1 VSNSILLSKR
11 QVIERLNSPLSSKDK
26 VAFLEWQKENLNKS
40 EMQNKDQT
48 RYKNYINWLNTQI
61 SINTNMVDDDD
72 LPFF

>member
-1 VSNSILLSKR
+1 MSNSILLSKR
-11 QVIERLNSPLSSKDK
+11 QVIERLNSPLCSKDK

-40 EMQNKDQT
+40 EMQNKDLT

-72 LPFF
+72 LPLF